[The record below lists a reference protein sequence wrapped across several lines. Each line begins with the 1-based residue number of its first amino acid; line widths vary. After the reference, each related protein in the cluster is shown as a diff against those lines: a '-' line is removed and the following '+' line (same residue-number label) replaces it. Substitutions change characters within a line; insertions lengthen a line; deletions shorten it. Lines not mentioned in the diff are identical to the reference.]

1 MLAEMPPVR
10 IELTTPGLQDQCS
23 TPELWRRLRCGALI
37 LFPLPILKTI
47 TMQEELIRLNQR
59 DGNKTSNW
67 RRAISEK
74 TDVRRY
80 GLVAKRLSSKQ
91 EILDSN
97 PSGAFVTKQTA
108 KHRALTLDYRFREI
122 FLCFIIQIANAAVVI
137 DVPSLLGLTR
147 QIVSCFRKVNFEH
160 PNVIQ
165 RDNLAMFP
173 PRIELGTFRV

>member
-1 MLAEMPPVR
+1 MGEGSITTILFTMLAEMPPVR

-59 DGNKTSNW
+59 DGNKTSNC

-74 TDVRRY
+74 TDVRPN

-91 EILDSN
+91 EILGSN

-108 KHRALTLDYRFREI
+108 KHRALTLDYR
-122 FLCFIIQIANAAVVI
+122 
-137 DVPSLLGLTR
+137 VP
-147 QIVSCFRKVNFEH
+147 
-160 PNVIQ
+160 
-165 RDNLAMFP
+165 
-173 PRIELGTFRV
+173 